1 MLDKSELL
9 EAIDYCEDHIDD
21 YNSCMRL
28 ASLYTIYDHK
38 FKKRFQGEPIGEV
51 IVQDCGDSEFLSA
64 IRGRN
69 ASEMWCIMNDLMQVI
84 SDNDPSLYNK
94 IISKINH

>member
-1 MLDKSELL
+1 MIDKSELL
-9 EAIDYCEDHIDD
+9 DAIEYCEGHIDD
-21 YNSCMRL
+21 FNSCMRL

-64 IRGRN
+64 VRGRN
-69 ASEMWCIMNDLMQVI
+69 ASEMWCIMDDLMQDLSE
-84 SDNDPSLYNK
+84 SDPPLYHR
-94 IISKINH
+94 IISQINH